1 MNIKEREQYL
11 QTQLDILRLGGG
23 KEEKGELDTSLLVP
37 KFDWNQLIKPP
48 ILCYIPQQCIDEVY
62 NITTEPRL
70 MNNAKKRF
78 ELMNQAL
85 QQYGFFPLA
94 SGTNRRT
101 FYCAY
106 DPTII
111 LKIGSDKVGRSDNIS
126 EYWLQQLL
134 KPFCYKIYDVHPSG
148 VIALGERVET
158 MTEKDFKTKWAG
170 EIFDLIMYLMYS
182 GYMMEDVGGNYF
194 KNWGIRIGFG
204 PVLVDFPY
212 IYKVDWSKLRC
223 IAKDAN
229 GIQCGGG
236 LDYDYQ
242 KGMSEIVCTKCGKRY
257 AANYLANLDND
268 MVMKIYGKEKVF
280 NMTNNNGL
288 QLTIKKGDKIIHRSY
303 NEVNPH
309 KDFDPNVP
317 IITIRK
323 HPINNKYSNPTED
336 EEVRPLFRHNNT
348 TTSVKTDHTTR
359 DGILTNEEI
368 GLILD
373 LVLDNYGKKMAIG
386 LARKLNV
393 YYKDP
398 SERGSAPAVQPRK
411 DAQRTSTSM
420 PITVT
425 TTKAPAQKS
434 DGLFPVVP
442 KTAEELQREE
452 TLKREEKN
460 SVLGIPGEPVVQT
473 MKLKNAIPVL
483 KKMITDEYDHKV
495 ELTNDTILVLTRLE
509 EGIKQLIGNTVAS
522 VTNSS
527 TDGLNVMVNTSVDTQ
542 NRTCFSIEIEQYK
555 SPILQMSIYP
565 KESDKKDNSLDVGVR
580 NIEPG
585 INPLDPKTES
595 IEDYLIKKSQG
606 YAVKYKHLNDKDFTT
621 TMHSLLVIDLQ
632 TEKNMKFDEA
642 CKIVEDFIE
651 TKSSNIDPSIVNN
664 Y

>member
-11 QTQLDILRLGGG
+11 QTKIDVMRLGGG
-23 KEEKGELDTSLLVP
+23 KEEKAELDTSLMTP
-37 KFDWNQLIKPP
+37 KFDWNQLVKPSM
-48 ILCYIPQQCIDEVY
+48 LFYIPQRGIDEIY

-70 MNNAKKRF
+70 MNNGKKKF

-101 FYCAY
+101 FYCEY

-111 LKIGSDKVGRSDNIS
+111 LKIGSDKIGRSDNIS
-126 EYWLQQLL
+126 EYWMQQLL
-134 KPFCYKIYDVHPSG
+134 KPYCYKMYEVHPSG

-158 MTEKDFKTKWAG
+158 MNEKDFKSKWAG
-170 EIFDLIMYLMYS
+170 EIFDLIMNLMYS
-182 GYMMEDVGGNYF
+182 GYMLEDVGGNYF
-194 KNWGIRIGFG
+194 KNWGVRVGFG

-212 IYKVDWSKLRC
+212 VYKIDWSKLRC
-223 IAKDAN
+223 IAKDTN

-257 AANYLANLDND
+257 AANYLAKLGND
-268 MVMKIYGKEKVF
+268 SVLKIYGKGKVF

-288 QLTIKKGDKIIHRSY
+288 QFTIKRGSKVIHSSY
-303 NEVNPH
+303 NEVTSRKEIN
-309 KDFDPNVP
+309 DNAP

-323 HPINNKYSNPTED
+323 QTFDNNGNSEV
-336 EEVRPLFRHNNT
+336 EEIRPVFRAS
-348 TTSVKTDHTTR
+348 TSKPDYGVK

-368 GLILD
+368 GMILD
-373 LVLDNYGKKMAIG
+373 LVLENYGKKMAIG

-398 SERGSAPAVQPRK
+398 SERGSAPAIQPRR
-411 DAQRTSTSM
+411 DAQRSTTSM
-420 PITVT
+420 PISVT
-425 TTKAPAQKS
+425 ATKTTEATLKKS

-442 KTAEELQREE
+442 KTAEELQRED

-460 SVLGIPGEPVVQT
+460 SVLGIPGEPVAQT
-473 MKLKNAIPVL
+473 MKIKNAVPML
-483 KKMITDEYDHKV
+483 KKMITDKYDHKV
-495 ELTNDTILVLTRLE
+495 ELTADTILSVTRLE

-522 VTNSS
+522 VTNTSV
-527 TDGLNVMVNTSVDTQ
+527 DGLDVMVNTSFDTQ
-542 NRTCFSIEIEQYK
+542 NRTCFSIEVEHYK
-555 SPILQMSIYP
+555 SPILQMAVYP
-565 KESDKKDNSLDVGVR
+565 KENDKEGKSVDVGTR

-585 INPLDPKTES
+585 INPLDSTKTES
-595 IEDYLIKKSQG
+595 IEDYLIKKSQS

-621 TMHSLLVIDLQ
+621 TMNSLLVIDLQ

-651 TKSSNIDPSIVNN
+651 SKSNNIDPNIVSN